1 MVCMPASLIQKSKKN
16 TPPLSGLLD
25 PTYKRINKNQNLGN
39 TSSIQLV
46 GLSCST
52 GGPFLFNSNLDVLA
66 ACLNNFGHVVVKS
79 RHPHCQKS
87 RGGYSAMKLREIL
100 SLVAKFLNSIKH
112 IGKDLGHFP

>member
-52 GGPFLFNSNLDVLA
+52 VIWMS
-66 ACLNNFGHVVVKS
+66 
-79 RHPHCQKS
+79 
-87 RGGYSAMKLREIL
+87 
-100 SLVAKFLNSIKH
+100 
-112 IGKDLGHFP
+112 